1 MRPAGLTAYL
11 SARLGCKRRGGTE
24 LPEPRTEFEVS
35 EAFAGTFS
43 SGWWRVPPQLASGQ
57 LASGAGR
64 AAAVGA
70 KPSVVLWDLVILF
83 VAKICNSTQFST
95 RQRPCQPQFPENCF
109 LISKVHPMTVPS
121 CRRDRKSPYAPQF
134 FFIEA
139 RLLHSRFT
147 LCPARCGCRSGRPTR
162 RRRQTLRPRRVWM
175 VQRRL
180 YSRVYGGTTKGIFK
194 RYPVQGPSGS

>member
-1 MRPAGLTAYL
+1 M
-11 SARLGCKRRGGTE
+11 
-24 LPEPRTEFEVS
+24 PEPMTEFEVS

-57 LASGAGR
+57 LASGVGR
-64 AAAVGA
+64 VAAAGA
-70 KPSVVLWDLVILF
+70 MPSVVLRELIILL
-83 VAKICNSTQFST
+83 VAKICNSTQSST
-95 RQRPCQPQFPENCF
+95 RGRPCQPRFPENCF
-109 LISKVHPMTVPS
+109 LISKVHLLTVSS

-147 LCPARCGCRSGRPTR
+147 LCPAFCGCRCSPRTS
-162 RRRQTLRPRRVWM
+162 RRRQALGPRRVWM

-180 YSRVYGGTTKGIFK
+180 YSRVCGGTTKGIFK
-194 RYPVQGPSGS
+194 RYPAQGLICS